1 MGAPN
6 SLDIVSK
13 PGKEAQLQRVLV
25 PPPLAFNILQDH
37 PKSPLPP
44 PPPPSLNIPQDHR
57 KRERERERERV
68 VELLATGLFP
78 YRNAL
83 TDKQTDR
90 RAEGN
95 TRSRCGT
102 NNGIHVAASVLE
114 K

>member
-1 MGAPN
+1 MA
-6 SLDIVSK
+6 SLIALMVCTV
-13 PGKEAQLQRVLV
+13 R
-25 PPPLAFNILQDH
+25 
-37 PKSPLPP
+37 
-44 PPPPSLNIPQDHR
+44 QDHR
-57 KRERERERERV
+57 KRERERV

-78 YRNAL
+78 CRNAL
-83 TDKQTDR
+83 TDRQTDRQTDR